1 MPNTIT
7 PNLHLQQST
16 QIIIAVS
23 LWICCEVPHR
33 ESGRP
38 LGFLKEYLSTGLRT
52 SLQVQCNIL
61 TLRLLIIN
69 HLKLK
74 CVYEQRSQLVCV
86 RCNYNTDC
94 LLFSQRFMCAYA
106 WAWFSLLSV
115 NEFYAIYV
123 VWKCTCNAKWQ
134 RNSIWSSVYLLV
146 DAKTNI
152 SLHDIFTLVSTLFF
166 NAEVSLAVF
175 CECVRLPVH

>member
-1 MPNTIT
+1 MPISSAQKQTIQNNRKIALEHLSYMKNFSHSIKKHCVKYTESSAIKVDNVPNTIT

-61 TLRLLIIN
+61 TLRLLIIS

-74 CVYEQRSQLVCV
+74 CVYEQRSQL
-86 RCNYNTDC
+86 
-94 LLFSQRFMCAYA
+94 MCA
-106 WAWFSLLSV
+106 LQL
-115 NEFYAIYV
+115 
-123 VWKCTCNAKWQ
+123 Q
-134 RNSIWSSVYLLV
+134 
-146 DAKTNI
+146 
-152 SLHDIFTLVSTLFF
+152 H
-166 NAEVSLAVF
+166 
-175 CECVRLPVH
+175 RLPFIFSEVHVCLCMSMIQFAERE

>member
-1 MPNTIT
+1 MPISSAQKQTIQNNRKIALEHLSCMKNFSHSIKKHRVKYTESSAIKVDNVPNTIT

-33 ESGRP
+33 ELGRP
-38 LGFLKEYLSTGLRT
+38 LGLMKEYLSTGLRT

-61 TLRLLIIN
+61 TLRLLIISC
-69 HLKLK
+69 LKLK

-106 WAWFSLLSV
+106 
-115 NEFYAIYV
+115 
-123 VWKCTCNAKWQ
+123 
-134 RNSIWSSVYLLV
+134 
-146 DAKTNI
+146 
-152 SLHDIFTLVSTLFF
+152 
-166 NAEVSLAVF
+166 
-175 CECVRLPVH
+175 